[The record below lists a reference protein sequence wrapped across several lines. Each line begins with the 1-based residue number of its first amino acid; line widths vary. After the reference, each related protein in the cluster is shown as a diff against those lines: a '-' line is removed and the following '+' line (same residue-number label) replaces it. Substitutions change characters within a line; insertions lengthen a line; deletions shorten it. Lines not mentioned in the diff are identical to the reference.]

1 MNYGEFQKLDDKKK
15 SQMDKIETVVVNLNG
30 HHFAE
35 GDKRNKEEK
44 EPTFFG
50 YNGDSIII
58 HIDDKNLTIDIKS
71 KDYV

>member
-1 MNYGEFQKLDDKKK
+1 MKYGEFEKLNDKNKNP
-15 SQMDKIETVVVNLNG
+15 MDKIETVRVNLNG
-30 HHFAE
+30 HHFAQ

-50 YNGDSIII
+50 YNGDSIRIEI
-58 HIDDKNLTIDIKS
+58 NDKELVIDIKS